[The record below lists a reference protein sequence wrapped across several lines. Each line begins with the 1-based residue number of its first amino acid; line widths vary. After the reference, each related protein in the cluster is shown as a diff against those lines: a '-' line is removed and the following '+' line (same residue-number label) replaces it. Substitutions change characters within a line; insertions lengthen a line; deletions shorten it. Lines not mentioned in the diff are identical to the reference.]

1 MDLKNENDF
10 LAKGIQTYTN
20 VSSRLSCQKA
30 DMWKQDAEVTEKI
43 RKVKGDIGPFTISL
57 EEWDPGIVA

>member
-1 MDLKNENDF
+1 M
-10 LAKGIQTYTN
+10 T
-20 VSSRLSCQKA
+20 SSQREFKLTPMCPQDQKA